1 MVCIAITKYWFCKVV
16 LHVCG
21 RIPDVVAGDV
31 VVDGVPGDTIEGVD
45 AVVIRAEVVE
55 YKPVVTTKQ

>member
-16 LHVCG
+16 LCG

-31 VVDGVPGDTIEGVD
+31 VVDGMPGDTIEGVD
-45 AVVIRAEVVE
+45 AVVNRAEVVE